1 MPIDFDAETFAADV
15 DDAIDELDDL
25 QERYTGGG
33 TWVVGSA
40 VEYAIYLEM
49 GTRDMDPKPFLRP
62 ALFEARQSLPQFIA
76 DNTSTTLNAIDTAD
90 ELVRTV
96 AFALERRIKQ
106 IITEKGLIDTGAL
119 RASVVAVPLGTP
131 LPPLSEVA
139 ARSDVDLDPG
149 DI

>member
-1 MPIDFDAETFAADV
+1 MTIEFDGDAFSEDV
-15 DDAIDELDDL
+15 DDALDELEDL
-25 QERYTGGG
+25 QDRYTGGG

-49 GTRDMDPKPFLRP
+49 GTRDLDPKPFLRP
-62 ALFEARQSLPQFIA
+62 AIHEARQSLRQFVA
-76 DNTSTTLNAIDTAD
+76 DNTSTTLDAIETAD

-96 AFALERRIKQ
+96 AFALERRVKE

-119 RASVVAVPLGTP
+119 RASVAAVPLGSP
-131 LPPLSEVA
+131 LPPLSDVA
-139 ARSDVDLDPG
+139 ARSDVDLDPE